1 MSSRHL
7 FVAVA
12 AAAVVAVSL
21 SAAPADAAQSAEDCV
36 SVMSDAREA
45 GMAMDVKNGCS
56 RGLTCALTWTVECE
70 DAGKVT
76 ARKPGASRF
85 VVGAD
90 KTHTVVG
97 KAACGTSEGWRF
109 VDVGWTCAPLKK

>member
-1 MSSRHL
+1 
-7 FVAVA
+7 
-12 AAAVVAVSL
+12 
-21 SAAPADAAQSAEDCV
+21 
-36 SVMSDAREA
+36 
-45 GMAMDVKNGCS
+45 
-56 RGLTCALTWTVECE
+56 TCALTWTVECE

-109 VDVGWTCAPLKK
+109 VDVGWTCAPIKK